1 MHVPDSGHSTHRTPL
16 PCTPGTSDT
25 RSRSS
30 LPAAAHHR
38 TPCPAVS
45 AKIGEGY
52 VQKKGLGAKGAATSP
67 VTKTI
72 TKKAPA
78 TPATPKKA
86 PAKKAA
92 GSYLF
97 QGTAPSKSGGKFWR
111 VRREG
116 TLLNACCLLVPPTPP
131 SPPCLRADQGGW
143 EEVYHGVRQ
152 GWEGK
157 GWVSELDQGV
167 CDRCS
172 ALPTHASTLIPPP
185 TSHTGSCLCRRRPP
199 RRRRSSSSGSRR
211 TTLRDDAWAC
221 DDKAGRMFRMT
232 RCTHGRDVIYRDYVH
247 ICKRNYKETLR
258 LRRLTQV
265 EGRRA

>member
-1 MHVPDSGHSTHRTPL
+1 MRGPRRTTDIPLTAYRWGTIGETGQSKASKKYRPYINGKKLARKKGAPAAHLHVPDSGHSTHRTPL

-38 TPCPAVS
+38 APCPAVS

-131 SPPCLRADQGGW
+131 CLPF
-143 EEVYHGVRQ
+143 
-152 GWEGK
+152 
-157 GWVSELDQGV
+157 S
-167 CDRCS
+167 
-172 ALPTHASTLIPPP
+172 
-185 TSHTGSCLCRRRPP
+185 P
-199 RRRRSSSSGSRR
+199 RRSRWLGRSLPRSTVRLGRKRLGFGARPRS
-211 TTLRDDAWAC
+211 LRPLQCAPH
-221 DDKAGRMFRMT
+221 T
-232 RCTHGRDVIYRDYVH
+232 RLNFNTSTHVTHWI
-247 ICKRNYKETLR
+247 LP
-258 LRRLTQV
+258 LP
-265 EGRRA
+265 